1 MYYLFAE
8 CPDGEW
14 ELIAESRSLKYIT
27 KLEARLDSQGIMTCM
42 TGW

>member
-8 CPDGEW
+8 CPDGDW

-27 KLEARLDSQGIMTCM
+27 KLESELYGQGIITCM